1 MAFTLYDAQRLT
13 NNVIE
18 QGIIENIIVESRV
31 LEMLPFEELNGV
43 ALIYNQEA
51 TLGGSSFY
59 AVGDTWNEQA
69 LTVTQKQASLSILG
83 GDVDVDSFLQQTFR
97 RPNDIKAEAIAKKA
111 KAVAYAFNNAF
122 FNGNTFD
129 DPRSFNGLSQ
139 LCTSAQ
145 TISLGT
151 NGATP
156 TLDNF
161 DVLLD
166 LVKPG
171 KPDAIMMSKRT
182 RRGLK
187 KLRRQA
193 NTILEVDVDRFGR
206 QVEFYDGIP
215 IIVDENILDNLHVG
229 TATTCSTVYAVQFGY
244 QRGLMG
250 LTNGGI
256 QYNEIGELEQKDA
269 TRTRIKWYCGLINHR
284 DLALA
289 QMVGVLPN

>member
-1 MAFTLYDAQRLT
+1 MPFTLNDAQKMT

-51 TLGGSSFY
+51 TISGSQFY
-59 AVGDTWNEQA
+59 GVGDIWQEQSV
-69 LTVTQKQASLSILG
+69 TVTQKQANLTILG

-111 KAVAYAFNNAF
+111 KAIAYGFNYAF
-122 FNGNTFD
+122 FNGNAAV
-129 DPRSFNGLSQ
+129 DPRNFNGLSQ

-145 TISLGT
+145 TISLGA
-151 NGATP
+151 NGAAP

-161 DVLLD
+161 DMLID

-171 KPDAIMMSKRT
+171 KPDAILMSKRT

-187 KLRRQA
+187 KLRRAA
-193 NTILEVDVDRFGR
+193 NTVLEVDVDAFGR

-215 IIVDENILDNLHVG
+215 IIVDDNILDNNTVG
-229 TATTCSTVYAVQFGY
+229 TATNCSTIYAVQLGY

-256 QYNEIGELEQKDA
+256 QYSEIGELEQKDA
-269 TRTRIKWYCGLINHR
+269 TRTRIKWYCGLLNYR

>member
-1 MAFTLYDAQRLT
+1 LT

-31 LEMLPFEELNGV
+31 LELLPFEELNGV
-43 ALIYNQEA
+43 AMVYNQEA
-51 TLGGSSFY
+51 SLSGSNWY
-59 AVGDTWNEQA
+59 AVGDTWQEQA
-69 LTVTQKQASLSILG
+69 VTVTQKQANLSILG
-83 GDVDVDSFLQQTFR
+83 GDVDVDSFLQQTYR

-122 FNGNTFD
+122 FNGNTLAE
-129 DPRSFNGLSQ
+129 PRMFNGLGQ

-145 TISLGT
+145 TLSLGA
-151 NGATP
+151 NGGVP

-161 DVLLD
+161 DALLD

-171 KPDAIMMSKRT
+171 KPDALMMSRRT

-187 KLRRQA
+187 KLRRQTNA
-193 NTILEVDVDRFGR
+193 VLEVGVDMFGR

-215 IIVDENILDNLHVG
+215 VIVDDNIQDNNVVG
-229 TATTCSTVYAVQFGY
+229 TATTCSTVYAAQFGY

-256 QYNEIGELEQKDA
+256 QYSDIGELEQKDA
-269 TRTRIKWYCGLINHR
+269 TRMRIKWYCGLINHR

-289 QMVGVLPN
+289 QMVGVLAN

>member
-1 MAFTLYDAQRLT
+1 MAFTLYDAQKLT
-13 NNVIE
+13 NNVVE

-51 TLGGSSFY
+51 TLSGSSWY
-59 AVGDTWNEQA
+59 AVGDTWSEQA
-69 LTVTQKQASLSILG
+69 LTVTQKQANLSILG
-83 GDVDVDSFLQQTFR
+83 GDVDVDSFLEQTFR
-97 RPNDIKAEAIAKKA
+97 NPNDIRAEAVAKKA
-111 KAVAYAFNNAF
+111 KALAYGFNSAF
-122 FNGNTFD
+122 FNGNTFI
-129 DPRSFNGLSQ
+129 DPKTFNGVSQ

-145 TISLGT
+145 TISLGA
-151 NGATP
+151 NGAAP

-161 DVLLD
+161 DALLD

-171 KPDAIMMSKRT
+171 KPDALMMSKRT

-187 KLRRQA
+187 KLRRQT
-193 NTILEVDVDRFGR
+193 NSVLEVDVDMFGR

-215 IIVDENILDNLHVG
+215 IIVDENISD
-229 TATTCSTVYAVQFGY
+229 ATTVGSATNCSTVYAVQFGY

-256 QYNEIGELEQKDA
+256 QYSEIGELEQKDA
-269 TRTRIKWYCGLINHR
+269 TRMRIKWYCGLINYR
-284 DLALA
+284 DQALA